1 MNKGLFRREAL
12 ARFLRVDSPGAIIA
26 IAPPRSFV
34 VFGAMAAIFVAV
46 LLLAVFGH
54 AELVAEGHGVVRP
67 DQPSI
72 VLRAPLAGTVLAVR
86 RRPRESGKAGDV
98 LLEMDARS
106 EAAAHDRCSGVVAA
120 EQKELANLQQHL
132 TEWNDAGSGGRDAA
146 MALVLITQIR
156 AQREKV
162 NGELLRCDAL
172 GTVLE
177 RSRLTF
183 PVDARVTDLAVIAGS
198 HVHEGDAL
206 ATLDASDSSLVG
218 YLELAERYRS
228 EVTVGQS
235 VRLKFDALPFDEVG
249 AGSGR
254 VTRVLDALP
263 SGVKLEGPEGGVFLE
278 LSIDAMPPGAGAP
291 RSGMTFNGG
300 VSTRRTRIL
309 SLLFGG
315 SDGDD

>member
-1 MNKGLFRREAL
+1 MGTPNLTF
-12 ARFLRVDSPGAIIA
+12 
-26 IAPPRSFV
+26 
-34 VFGAMAAIFVAV
+34 

-132 TEWNDAGSGGRDAA
+132 TEWNDAGGGGRDAA

-235 VRLKFDALPFDEVG
+235 VRLNFAAARNWKNYWSGAIRRHLGKSVLEVG